1 MRITALAAAAAL
13 GLVAAQPASAS
24 LAVFQSFTGTYD
36 VSTDGCGTTTQSCQL
51 TVNAPVGATVV
62 GAYLYTTTFTS
73 AASAGGTFGGN
84 AVTYTPLGANNGL
97 EAGRADV
104 TSIVAPVV
112 NGGLGGAYSFAYTE
126 TNGAQ
131 DGGVLVLVYS
141 KAGLATSTI
150 GILDGFSAS
159 SGDST
164 FISFAIGL
172 DKNAPGFRAEMRI
185 GDGFSFDGNNPSAP
199 SNSNQVSTIT
209 VNGTVMTRVAGHCD
223 DSIDATC
230 GNGNLITMGDDSDP
244 LTPLNP
250 SISQDHERYDL
261 SPFITS
267 GDTLISINT
276 INPSN
281 DDNIFLAVFAVTG
294 EGFVSTEEPPPSTGV
309 PEPLSI
315 ATLGLGLA
323 GLAAARRRRR

>member
-24 LAVFQSFTGTYD
+24 LALFQSFTGTYD
-36 VSTDGCGTTTQSCQL
+36 LSTDGCGSSSQACDL

-62 GAYLYTTTFTS
+62 GAYLYTSSFSTS
-73 AASAGGTFGGN
+73 QPGGTFGGN
-84 AVTYTPLGANNGL
+84 VVNYTLLGQTGGL
-97 EAGRADV
+97 QAGRADV
-104 TSIVAPVV
+104 TSIVAPIV
-112 NGGLGGAYSFAYTE
+112 NGGAGGAYTFRYTE

-131 DGGVLVLVYS
+131 DGGALVLVYS

-150 GILDGFSAS
+150 GILDGFSATT
-159 SGDST
+159 GDSA
-164 FISFAIGL
+164 FISFATGL

-185 GDGFSFDGNNPSAP
+185 GDGFSFNGDNPSAP
-199 SNSNQVSTIT
+199 TDAFGQVSRIT
-209 VNGTVMTRVAGHCD
+209 VNGNVMTTVAGHCD
-223 DSIDATC
+223 DSQESCT
-230 GNGNLITMGDDSDP
+230 NGNLITMGDDADP
-244 LTPLNP
+244 FTPLNP

-261 SPFITS
+261 SSFITS
-267 GDTLISINT
+267 GDTIIRINT
-276 INPSN
+276 LNPSN